1 MKTRWV
7 RVGAELLL
15 KHLHIW
21 RRVRLLF
28 DPLKLKGS
36 QFIWKIDQVPLR
48 KTQKGQVV
56 SGLNSVRL
64 IESAYRLELHDGFTI
79 YDEVGPDVSDILT
92 LVIYGYD
99 TLSLVRYLTVAQG
112 HLERT
117 MVHGLGVPGT

>member
-1 MKTRWV
+1 MRTRWV

-48 KTQKGQVV
+48 KTQEGQVV

-64 IESAYRLELHDGFTI
+64 VNLTYRLEFHNSFAV
-79 YDEVGPDVSDILT
+79 YDEVGSDVSDVLT